1 MTSFSAVESRGK
13 SQLCSWTSKGSFKPL
28 LQLDMFP
35 GIPVS
40 TREEHGGSCHKS
52 RGSPLSA
59 RYLEMSVLFP
69 AFSGKDSRLSRFIS
83 GGGAHSRKDERNSRG
98 RVTIPKDP
106 QNSQSTPGETDSLHR
121 LDSQPEYRLSPQWTL
136 LQPTAPRGKATDP
149 CVNSLGSLTLL
160 LQLGRK
166 ADVHVPTRDKA

>member
-1 MTSFSAVESRGK
+1 MRVPFPASSGNVS
-13 SQLCSWTSKGSFKPL
+13 LCS
-28 LQLDMFP
+28 
-35 GIPVS
+35 
-40 TREEHGGSCHKS
+40 GG
-52 RGSPLSA
+52 
-59 RYLEMSVLFP
+59 
-69 AFSGKDSRLSRFIS
+69 IS
-83 GGGAHSRKDERNSRG
+83 GACALNRKDEQKPSG
-98 RVTIPKDP
+98 CATIPKDP